1 MNRIPVL
8 IIIIASTDLVRI
20 LIYTS
25 SHSRVHD
32 EQYIHNMKAIKL
44 EHRSSSFM
52 IKRQQKLFPLVF
64 RVYFC
69 AWRRKKEGDKK
80 GERSRRKR
88 GTSMPRRK

>member
-52 IKRQQKLFPLVF
+52 IKRQQKLFPLVYL
-64 RVYFC
+64 VC
-69 AWRRKKEGDKK
+69 ICVCVKKEKEGDKK
-80 GERSRRKR
+80 EKEEEDD
-88 GTSMPRRK
+88 